1 MSVKWEKQEGNQ
13 GLLTIEVSTEEV
25 NKALDKA
32 FKKIVVKINEPG
44 FRKGKMPRPLFE
56 KKYGVEALY
65 QDALEIIIPDAYSN
79 AIDEAGIEPVDYPEI
94 AGTETFEK
102 GKDFTFTATVTV
114 KPEPKLGEYKGLE
127 VTKLSTEVTDE
138 EVEEQIQAQL
148 ARKAE
153 LEIKEDGAVEE
164 GDTAV
169 IDFEGF
175 LGEEAFEGGKGE
187 DYALEIGSGSFI
199 PGFEEQLVGVKAGE
213 SKDVVVTFPE
223 EYHAAELAG
232 KEATF
237 KVTVKEI
244 KVKELPELDDD
255 FAKDVSE
262 FDTFEAYKNS
272 IKEKLDKS
280 NEARTKAE
288 FENKLVEAVCENA
301 EIDIPQ
307 CMIDN
312 RIEDLIR
319 EFSYRL
325 SAQGLNMEQ
334 YMQIT
339 GATVDTFK
347 EQFKDQA
354 QAQVKSSL
362 VLEKIVKLENIEV
375 TEEDVEKELQTMA
388 DMYDMELDEVKT
400 LIGDNEK
407 ESMKEDL
414 KMKKAVELIAENA
427 KVGKSAA
434 KKTTAKKP
442 AAKAADKKEDGEKAP
457 AKKAPAKKTTAA
469 KSTTAKKTTT
479 KAKKDEE

>member
-13 GLLTIEVSTEEV
+13 GLLTIEVSAEEV
-25 NKALDKA
+25 NTALDKA

-138 EVEEQIQAQL
+138 EVEAQIQAEL
-148 ARKAE
+148 AKKAE

-199 PGFEEQLVGVKAGE
+199 PGFEEQLVGAKAGE

-244 KVKELPELDDD
+244 KTKVLPELNDD
-255 FAKDVSE
+255 FAKEIDPEVESL
-262 FDTFEAYKNS
+262 DALRAK
-272 IKEKLDKS
+272 IKEQTAEQK
-280 NEARTKAE
+280 KAE
-288 FENKLVEAVCENA
+288 SEGTLRDELVEKAAENA
-301 EIDIPQ
+301 EMEIPQ
-307 CMIDN
+307 GMINTELDRMVQEFGQRLQMQGMNLELYFQFSGQNEEALREQMTPDAEN
-312 RIEDLIR
+312 RVRVAL
-319 EFSYRL
+319 
-325 SAQGLNMEQ
+325 
-334 YMQIT
+334 T
-339 GATVDTFK
+339 
-347 EQFKDQA
+347 
-354 QAQVKSSL
+354 
-362 VLEKIVKLENIEV
+362 LEAIAKAENVQV
-375 TEEDVEKELQTMA
+375 TEEDITAELEAMA
-388 DMYDMELDEVKT
+388 TQFGMTIDQIKT
-400 LIGDNEK
+400 ALGGTAILENDIK
-407 ESMKEDL
+407 T
-414 KMKKAVELIAENA
+414 KKTVELLVENA
-427 KVGKSAA
+427 KIS
-434 KKTTAKKP
+434 
-442 AAKAADKKEDGEKAP
+442 E
-457 AKKAPAKKTTAA
+457 
-469 KSTTAKKTTT
+469 
-479 KAKKDEE
+479 

>member
-13 GLLTIEVSTEEV
+13 GLLTIEVSAEEV

-94 AGTETFEK
+94 AGTENFEK

-138 EVEEQIQAQL
+138 EVEAQIQAEL
-148 ARKAE
+148 AKKAE
-153 LEIKEDGAVEE
+153 LEIKEDGAVED

-237 KVTVKEI
+237 KVAVKEI
-244 KVKELPELDDD
+244 KTKVLPELNDE
-255 FAKDVSE
+255 FAKEIDPEVESL
-262 FDTFEAYKNS
+262 DALRAK
-272 IKEKLDKS
+272 IKEQTAEQK
-280 NEARTKAE
+280 KAE
-288 FENKLVEAVCENA
+288 SEGTLRDELVEKAAENA
-301 EIDIPQ
+301 EMEIPQ
-307 CMIDN
+307 GMINTELDRMVQEFGQRLQMQGMNLELYFQFSGQNEEALREQMTPDAEN
-312 RIEDLIR
+312 RVRVAL
-319 EFSYRL
+319 
-325 SAQGLNMEQ
+325 
-334 YMQIT
+334 T
-339 GATVDTFK
+339 
-347 EQFKDQA
+347 
-354 QAQVKSSL
+354 
-362 VLEKIVKLENIEV
+362 LEAIAKAENVQV
-375 TEEDVEKELQTMA
+375 TEEDITA
-388 DMYDMELDEVKT
+388 ELDAMAAQFGMTVDQIKT
-400 LIGDNEK
+400 ALGGTAILENDIK
-407 ESMKEDL
+407 T
-414 KMKKAVELIAENA
+414 KKTVELLVENA
-427 KVGKSAA
+427 KIS
-434 KKTTAKKP
+434 
-442 AAKAADKKEDGEKAP
+442 E
-457 AKKAPAKKTTAA
+457 
-469 KSTTAKKTTT
+469 
-479 KAKKDEE
+479 